1 MTFIIVGASAGLGRS
16 LAEKFA
22 SESNDLVIISS
33 DIQDLDAI
41 KCDIQNRFDVSVY
54 PIQMNF
60 NQYEMNFEELDK
72 VMQNIKEVEGI
83 LLPIGLSDSSDN
95 PHVDGK
101 KINEIFNINLVNVC
115 IFINHM
121 LKILKDTKYTITGF
135 GSISAT
141 RGRSRNSTY
150 AAAKRGLDSYF
161 ESLRHSESQ
170 SQRIIQFYILGYLD
184 TNLTFAEPL
193 IGFKPV
199 NVNKLSTDVYKNIS
213 KDFGKKIL
221 PSYWML
227 IMILLK
233 ITPWVIFKKI
243 KF

>member
-33 DIQDLDAI
+33 DIQDLDAL
-41 KCDIQNRFDVSVY
+41 KCDIQNRFDVRVY
-54 PIQMNF
+54 PIQINF
-60 NQYEMNFEELDK
+60 NQYEINFEELDK
-72 VMQNIKEVEGI
+72 VMKNIKKVKGI
-83 LLPIGLSDSSDN
+83 LLPIGLSDPSDN

-170 SQRIIQFYILGYLD
+170 RVIQFYILGYLH
-184 TNLTFAEPL
+184 TNLTFAEPI

-199 NVNKLSTDVYKNIS
+199 NVNKLSTYIYKNIS
-213 KDFGKKIL
+213 KDFGKKIF
-221 PSYWML
+221 PTYWKP
-227 IMILLK
+227 IIIILK
-233 ITPWVIFKKI
+233 ILPWVLFKKI

>member
-1 MTFIIVGASAGLGRS
+1 MTFIIVGASAGLGRG

-22 SESNDLVIISS
+22 SNNHDLIIISS
-33 DIQDLDAI
+33 DIQDL
-41 KCDIQNRFDVSVY
+41 Y
-54 PIQMNF
+54 PMKHDLEIRYNVNISPLEMNFRDSQMNF
-60 NQYEMNFEELDK
+60 EGLNQI
-72 VMQNIKEVEGI
+72 IKNNPKIQGV
-83 LLPIGLSDSSDN
+83 LLPIGLSDPRDN
-95 PHVDGK
+95 PHT
-101 KINEIFNINLVNVC
+101 NEIDIGDIFNINLVNVC
-115 IFINHM
+115 IFINHV
-121 LKILKDTKYTITGF
+121 LKVLKDTKLTIVGF
-135 GSISAT
+135 GSISAI

-150 AAAKRGLDSYF
+150 AAAKRGLESYF
-161 ESLRHSESQ
+161 ESLRHSES
-170 SQRIIQFYILGYLD
+170 SMIIQFYILGYLD

-199 NVNKLSTDVYKNIS
+199 NVNKLSTDVYENIS

-233 ITPWVIFKKI
+233 ITPWVIFKKF